1 MAIRLAIASGNWT
14 DPATWTGG
22 VIPGAGDV
30 AVANGKIVTINASV
44 TCDEVRNDTTGSATA
59 GGYFALPD
67 GITLT
72 ADVYAG
78 GVSPATAQSCVYYA
92 GTASAAVIGDA
103 YGGSVGSSRAVRNGG
118 SGVLTITGNMLGGS
132 NASAQGL
139 STAAGLNNTTII
151 NGNVT
156 GGTVGQGINHLGTGT
171 LIINGTAI
179 GNGYG
184 PGSTG
189 LSAAPGANNASTG
202 TLLVR
207 ATQQGARGMPAIS
220 GPFQYI
226 DAAHASEKVR
236 ATSGLTEITLR
247 AVDAVV
253 PVTSDVRAGVSYAGK
268 TGTAVRTGSLD
279 MSGHFSGTE
288 TELPDDFVLADDG
301 TTALLADDD
310 TPLEF

>member
-1 MAIRLAIASGNWT
+1 MATILAAQTGLWT

-22 VIPGAGDV
+22 VVPGLGDV

-44 TCDEVRNDTTGSATA
+44 TCAEVRNDTTGGATA

-67 GITLT
+67 GIALT

-78 GVSPATAQSCVYYA
+78 GVAPSGIFACVYYA

-103 YGGSVGSSRAVRNGG
+103 YGGSVSASNCIRNNGV
-118 SGVLTITGNMLGGS
+118 GVLTVTGNSTGGIH
-132 NASAQGL
+132 ASARGL
-139 STAAGLNNTTII
+139 FNNSTGTIVL
-151 NGNVT
+151 NGNST
-156 GGTVGQGINHLGTGT
+156 GGTAGSGSIATAGT

-189 LSAAPGANNASTG
+189 LSAAVGANNTSG
-202 TLLVR
+202 TLLIR
-207 ATQQGARGMPAIS
+207 ATQQGVLGMPAVS
-220 GPFQYI
+220 GPFQFI
-226 DAAHASEKVR
+226 DAAHASAKVR
-236 ATSGLTEITLR
+236 ATAGLTEITLR
-247 AVDAVV
+247 APDAVV
-253 PVTSDVRAGVSYAGK
+253 PLPSDVRAGVSYAGK

-301 TTALLADDD
+301 TTGLLTDESVS
-310 TPLEF
+310 LEF